1 MKVTVISDTHNQ
13 HLKLKNLPEADC
25 IIHCGDFSNQPHQME
40 PFALWFS
47 ELPYKYKIL
56 IGGNHDYG
64 LQDYETNNSFK
75 YLCNELGITYLEDS
89 GCEIEG
95 IKFWGS
101 PWSNQFGN
109 WAFMGNDIELQIQ
122 AWDYIPDDTQVLIT
136 HGPAKSLGD
145 EVYQTY
151 GNEKDNHVGSVSLRM
166 TVERL
171 PSLTH
176 HFVGHIHEDFG
187 VHQHPENK
195 FITYNASSWEYY
207 KSEMNEPWVFEI
219 KGKD

>member
-56 IGGNHDYG
+56 IAGNHDCG
-64 LQDYETNNSFK
+64 LEDYETNNNFK
-75 YLCNELGITYLEDS
+75 QLCNELGITYLEDS

-136 HGPAKSLGD
+136 HGPAKGLGD

-151 GNEKDNHVGSVSLRM
+151 GNEKDNHVGSASLRM
-166 TVERL
+166 TIERL
-171 PSLTH
+171 PNLTH

-219 KGKD
+219 KPKV